1 MKEMLKEMLK
11 EHEAEAAKVAAI
23 MKATDDDL
31 RSRETE
37 AKRQRERAYKETAA
51 ALFRSGSDE

>member
-1 MKEMLKEMLK
+1 MKELLKEMLK
-11 EHEAEAAKVAAI
+11 EHEADAAKTAAI
-23 MKATDDDL
+23 MKATGDDL

-37 AKRQRERAYKETAA
+37 AERLRKRAYQETAA

>member
-11 EHEAEAAKVAAI
+11 EHEAEAAKTAAL
-23 MKATDDDL
+23 MKATGDDL

-37 AKRQRERAYKETAA
+37 AERQRERAYRETAA
-51 ALFRSGSDE
+51 DLFSKAAEE

>member
-11 EHEAEAAKVAAI
+11 EHEAEAAKTAAL
-23 MKATDDDL
+23 MKATGDDL

-37 AKRQRERAYKETAA
+37 AERQRERAYQETAA